1 MSEIKEVIVL
11 GASGGFGTLFSK
23 VPIILCTCA
32 RARARAAQTPC
43 GVVRACLQLALSV
56 RSLGAQVQ
64 KGLAAGLWGWLR
76 CACFLRLH
84 AVAKCLRLH
93 GHRATRREEPAPA
106 AVSGLTTRE
115 STSAAH
121 AHPPKHTHARARAH
135 THTHTSVAQVL
146 AKSGVTVRGISRKGT
161 PQASATFSDYLSAD
175 PCNPNEEVSSKTKPL
190 N

>member
-1 MSEIKEVIVL
+1 MAEIKEVIVL

-121 AHPPKHTHARARAH
+121 AHPPKHTRARARAH
-135 THTHTSVAQVL
+135 THTHIGGAGPGKVRSDRARNLAQRNATSVGHLQRL
-146 AKSGVTVRGISRKGT
+146 
-161 PQASATFSDYLSAD
+161 
-175 PCNPNEEVSSKTKPL
+175 PL
-190 N
+190 C